1 MTRSSIA
8 HRRKTILR
16 HVIPFDEGITLHRA
30 LGAVLALAALGHTF
44 AHVCN
49 YRYGTCCDAQHNAN
63 ARLAVG
69 VPDMLSPYRVSTL
82 AACKHC
88 FAVHAAL

>member
-1 MTRSSIA
+1 MTIPCSRNPNTGFPESGNISKIK
-8 HRRKTILR
+8 RIIMCCRKSVLR

-49 YRYGTCCDAQHNAN
+49 YR
-63 ARLAVG
+63 
-69 VPDMLSPYRVSTL
+69 
-82 AACKHC
+82 
-88 FAVHAAL
+88 HA

>member
-1 MTRSSIA
+1 MCC
-8 HRRKTILR
+8 RKSVLR

-49 YRYGTCCDAQHNAN
+49 YR
-63 ARLAVG
+63 
-69 VPDMLSPYRVSTL
+69 
-82 AACKHC
+82 
-88 FAVHAAL
+88 HA